1 MRPIV
6 FMLPG
11 LSGKRP
17 VGGFK
22 MVYLYANMLAERGYD
37 VTVVHSVCTDLRH
50 CSNRSRIA
58 PFFRYPQ
65 NLLTHSY
72 KKIKWFD
79 LNPLVKSKM
88 VWCFSLMHTD
98 PDTIYVATAVATAYA
113 LNSKKILPSH
123 KFYFI
128 QAFENWFYK
137 DAEVYKSFGFDMQR
151 VVISKWLLERIR
163 KVGKDA
169 ELIPNGF
176 DFKEFSMNLL
186 PEKRRPRSVAM
197 LYHEISQKGCRYGIE
212 VLILLKSRFPDLRA
226 VLFGAP
232 ARPQMLPQW
241 IEYEQTPSHELHNII
256 YKESAIF
263 LGTSLVEGWG
273 LTVGEA
279 MMCGCAIVCTD
290 VDGYKEMVEKG
301 KNALLSA
308 PKDVEA
314 MYGNVV
320 RLMENDALRV
330 KMAYDGYNRIKRFS
344 LDQSL
349 EKWVQL
355 FEKC

>member
-113 LNSKKILPSH
+113 LNSKKIL
-123 KFYFI
+123 
-128 QAFENWFYK
+128 
-137 DAEVYKSFGFDMQR
+137 
-151 VVISKWLLERIR
+151 LL
-163 KVGKDA
+163 A
-169 ELIPNGF
+169 
-176 DFKEFSMNLL
+176 
-186 PEKRRPRSVAM
+186 
-197 LYHEISQKGCRYGIE
+197 LY
-212 VLILLKSRFPDLRA
+212 LFPDLKKIMV
-226 VLFGAP
+226 VLI
-232 ARPQMLPQW
+232 Q
-241 IEYEQTPSHELHNII
+241 
-256 YKESAIF
+256 ES
-263 LGTSLVEGWG
+263 SLV
-273 LTVGEA
+273 L
-279 MMCGCAIVCTD
+279 IHFP
-290 VDGYKEMVEKG
+290 
-301 KNALLSA
+301 LL
-308 PKDVEA
+308 
-314 MYGNVV
+314 
-320 RLMENDALRV
+320 L
-330 KMAYDGYNRIKRFS
+330 
-344 LDQSL
+344 
-349 EKWVQL
+349 
-355 FEKC
+355 